1 MLGKLGWNGFASDS
15 LTGCLVDGRIR
26 TVDVAACIALRFALR
41 FFAVASRFLRAYYE
55 YGSDCGY
62 RSTYDEKCLAG
73 GGGGRGRSHERIR
86 YIECL
91 GMVGENRRIGDKN
104 AALHHDPSLLLAV

>member
-1 MLGKLGWNGFASDS
+1 MGIGERYCLGNWDGMLAGFASDS

-62 RSTYDEKCLAG
+62 RSTYDEKCLRC
-73 GGGGRGRSHERIR
+73 GGGRTQSRAHPIHRMSRYGRGKQEDRR
-86 YIECL
+86 QEC
-91 GMVGENRRIGDKN
+91 RTT
-104 AALHHDPSLLLAV
+104 S